1 MDGQRPPNDPHN
13 HQVSGK
19 LDPTDAGRSQNGG
32 VELNGNGEM
41 DVIGNDLRDQGMVVI
56 MFLVGLATFFLRE
69 RCTC

>member
-13 HQVSGK
+13 NRVSGK
-19 LDPTDAGRSQNGG
+19 LNAGRSQDDGL
-32 VELNGNGEM
+32 ELNNNGEM
-41 DVIGNDLRDQGMVVI
+41 DVIGNDLRDQGMVVV

>member
-1 MDGQRPPNDPHN
+1 MDGQRPPNDRN

-19 LDPTDAGRSQNGG
+19 LDPTDAERSQNDG

-56 MFLVGLATFFLRE
+56 MFFVGLATFFLRE